1 MRPQCVFS
9 PSFRPIHFRSRRTF
23 CPRRALVNFGSK
35 PHKIRTNNYSSPHFD
50 RNGARATPRMLPTP
64 YSRFPRALCRPI
76 LPHFYPFCPR
86 FEDKASL
93 ALRTL
98 TRGNLFYHERK
109 LFLSRG
115 EAFFITSAKGRTGLT
130 GVENQGCAHKKA
142 HNDLGFRY
150 LLKFIL
156 GGAQEQQV

>member
-1 MRPQCVFS
+1 M
-9 PSFRPIHFRSRRTF
+9 SFRHPSDLFIFAAGAPFARGAPLYTLAVSYTKYGPTTIVRPTSTATAQGLRLGCFRRLTHVF
-23 CPRRALVNFGSK
+23 LA
-35 PHKIRTNNYSSPHFD
+35 
-50 RNGARATPRMLPTP
+50 P
-64 YSRFPRALCRPI
+64 YAA
-76 LPHFYPFCPR
+76 PFSLIFTLLCPR

-115 EAFFITSAKGRTGLT
+115 EALFITSAKGCTGLT
-130 GVENQGCAHKKA
+130 GVENQGCAHEKA
-142 HNDLGFRY
+142 HNDLGFSY

>member
-35 PHKIRTNNYSSPHFD
+35 PHKIRTNNYSSPTST
-50 RNGARATPRMLPTP
+50 ATAQGLRLGCFRRLTHVFLAP
-64 YSRFPRALCRPI
+64 YAA
-76 LPHFYPFCPR
+76 PFSLIFTLLCPR

-115 EAFFITSAKGRTGLT
+115 EALFITSAKGRTGLT
-130 GVENQGCAHKKA
+130 GVENQGCAHEKA

-156 GGAQEQQV
+156 GCAQEQ

>member
-1 MRPQCVFS
+1 MRPQCIFS
-9 PSFRPIHFRSRRTF
+9 PSFRPIHFRRRRTF

-50 RNGARATPRMLPTP
+50 RNNTRATPRMLPMP

-76 LPHFYPFCPR
+76 LPLFTLLCPR
-86 FEDKASL
+86 FEDKASI

-98 TRGNLFYHERK
+98 TRGNLFYHEVK

-115 EAFFITSAKGRTGLT
+115 EALFITSAKGRTELK
-130 GVENQGCAHKKA
+130 GVE
-142 HNDLGFRY
+142 
-150 LLKFIL
+150 
-156 GGAQEQQV
+156 E